1 MDDMLNEVQGS
12 FAASV
17 LDFYEEVIEY
27 ALYDLKSVHIS
38 LADIGYL
45 RLSLNIRCN
54 ADLSALAQKNNALYE
69 KDGEYQQLVFIPEGG
84 GTK

>member
-12 FAASV
+12 IAASV

-54 ADLSALAQKNNALYE
+54 ADLSALAHKNNALYE
-69 KDGEYQQLVFIPEGG
+69 KDGEYQQLVFFPEGG